1 MSGYERTKRLA
12 KELGCTIPEL
22 LVLARQ
28 NDPFFVGSKTDLA
41 MAEWFADLWLRFGYT
56 TGVHL
61 RRVHYQLVSQE
72 AATKHNGKSHTK
84 TQRVVGPP
92 CVTLASTHGVWVW
105 WTRRPSLIGGI
116 QAPGFT

>member
-1 MSGYERTKRLA
+1 VSGYERTKWLA

-28 NDPFFVGSKTDLA
+28 NDPSFVGSKTDLA
-41 MAEWFADLWLRFGYT
+41 MAEWFADLWSLFGYT

-72 AATKHNGKSHTK
+72 VATKHNGQAIRK
-84 TQRVVGPP
+84 
-92 CVTLASTHGVWVW
+92 HGGLLGLPV
-105 WTRRPSLIGGI
+105 
-116 QAPGFT
+116 